1 MRFIVKMICCWV
13 KGCDQ
18 FIKEIRMADKIEL
31 KVEKREVTGKKV
43 RFLRNKGVVPVH
55 LFGHNLDS
63 LTLQGDAAVLG
74 KVLARAGGTRLIDL
88 KVGKSTKG
96 HNVMVREVQKDPI
109 RGNLI
114 HVDFYEVNMHEKI
127 RVEVPIAIVG
137 ESPALKIRENMLYQ
151 TLNSLHIECL
161 PDKMP
166 DRIQVDISII
176 KEVDQAVHVKDIA
189 IPEVTILNDP
199 DLQIAKVSLR
209 PVEVVE
215 EVKPVAVAE
224 GAEAVAGAP
233 AEGEAKAE
241 TKGEAK
247 GEAKTEAK
255 TGAAK
260 AEAKTEKK

>member
-1 MRFIVKMICCWV
+1 
-13 KGCDQ
+13 
-18 FIKEIRMADKIEL
+18 MAEKIEL
-31 KVEKREVTGKKV
+31 KVEKREVLGKKV
-43 RFLRNKGVVPVH
+43 KFLRDKGMVPAH
-55 LFGHNLDS
+55 LFGHNIDS
-63 LTLQGDAAVLG
+63 LALQGESSVLNKVISQAG
-74 KVLARAGGTRLIDL
+74 KTRLIDL
-88 KVGKSTKG
+88 KVGKSHQG

-114 HVDFYEVNMHEKI
+114 HVDFYEVNMAEKI
-127 RVEVPIAIVG
+127 KVEVPVMIVG

-166 DRIQVDISII
+166 DRIPVDISII
-176 KEVDQAVHVKDIA
+176 KEVEQAVHVKDIS
-189 IPEVTILNDP
+189 IPDVTILNEP
-199 DLQIAKVSLR
+199 ELVIAKVSLR

-215 EVKPVAVAE
+215 EAKPVAAAVE
-224 GAEAVAGAP
+224 GAEAAGEVS
-233 AEGEAKAE
+233 AEGAA
-241 TKGEAK
+241 EAK